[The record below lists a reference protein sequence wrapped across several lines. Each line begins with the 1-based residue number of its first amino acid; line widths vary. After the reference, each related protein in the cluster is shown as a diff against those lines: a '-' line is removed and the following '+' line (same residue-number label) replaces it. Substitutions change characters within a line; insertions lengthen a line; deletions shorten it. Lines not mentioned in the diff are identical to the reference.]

1 MKREDLWVL
10 LGEAPTEMIEEASTA
25 PTGKKVLWLRR
36 VLPLAAAV
44 VLLSATA
51 LVRGNILGGSRCW
64 GQSRRSLRRAPSRLV

>member
-25 PTGKKVLWLRR
+25 QTGKKVLWLRW

-44 VLLSATA
+44 VLLTATVLA
-51 LVRGNILGGSRCW
+51 VGKYFGWQQVLETKPEELTESTAGG
-64 GQSRRSLRRAPSRLV
+64 

>member
-51 LVRGNILGGSRCW
+51 LAAGK
-64 GQSRRSLRRAPSRLV
+64 